1 MAKKVKRFIKIGI
14 IVLCLLP
21 VMYIIP
27 FAYLAATDYYPTH
40 IAGSYYYDEQ
50 HCTIIDIYNGKD
62 NPPDC
67 NDNGSH
73 RKSNNTDIPPVILG
87 YKTNGKYIT
96 AMQKSGLKQK
106 ANLALPDEYS
116 KYIQISNYWII
127 DVKAYTR
134 IGPLDYQLFIAE
146 CKKRH
151 MSQDMIFE

>member
-14 IVLCLLP
+14 LVLCLLP

-27 FAYLAATDYYPTH
+27 FVYLAATDYYPTH

-50 HCTIIDIYNGKD
+50 DLTILDIYNGKD

-67 NDNGSH
+67 NDNEAH
-73 RKSNNTDIPPVILG
+73 LKSKDTDIPPTVLA
-87 YKTNGKYIT
+87 YKANGEYIT
-96 AMQKSGLKQK
+96 AMQKSGLKRK
-106 ANLALPDEYS
+106 ASLDHPDNYS
-116 KYIQISNYWII
+116 DYIQISNFWII

-134 IGPLDYQLFIAE
+134 TGPLDYPSFIKE

-151 MSQDMIFE
+151 ISQDMMFE